1 MCGAGGEVKDVRLQ
15 WCMGIMCWCSPAQR
29 GMRLLIILATPRIMA
44 IVMRW
49 RQYVLKADCSPL
61 VPPVAETALKINI
74 GYLTANR
81 TAPATLLPTSNLL
94 RWRLLLCSLRHLRQS
109 TNQA

>member
-44 IVMRW
+44 IEMRW

-61 VPPVAETALKINI
+61 VPPVAETALSMSSSREELVDMRSDVI
-74 GYLTANR
+74 LTS
-81 TAPATLLPTSNLL
+81 LLSQMVFVTVEIWTPPP
-94 RWRLLLCSLRHLRQS
+94 
-109 TNQA
+109 